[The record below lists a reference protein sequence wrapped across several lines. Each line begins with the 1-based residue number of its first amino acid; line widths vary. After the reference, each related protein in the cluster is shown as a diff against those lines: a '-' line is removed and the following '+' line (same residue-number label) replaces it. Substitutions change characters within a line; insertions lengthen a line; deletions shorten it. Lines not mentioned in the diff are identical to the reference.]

1 MGILMSISLYVSS
14 FLYGTKGLKILRLF
28 AFAGIMA
35 SGVGALMSYS
45 LHYYTMILK
54 HGMFMAALA
63 FSPYLLFGGLTA
75 IYQVLRGRRDRA
87 ALAWAIGFLPS
98 IVTTEYGITA
108 GLFIIMAYVIY
119 RMEKKHRQHVVSIV
133 AMFSEEF
140 SPLYKQRLANK
151 NKYKQYQSAYCLL
164 ALIDLSDFKLIKDID
179 TKSKDYRTNL
189 PERSLTRVFKIKGLL
204 GTTTVKDELYIAPQK
219 RRLLPQRRIK

>member
-1 MGILMSISLYVSS
+1 
-14 FLYGTKGLKILRLF
+14 
-28 AFAGIMA
+28 
-35 SGVGALMSYS
+35 
-45 LHYYTMILK
+45 
-54 HGMFMAALA
+54 
-63 FSPYLLFGGLTA
+63 
-75 IYQVLRGRRDRA
+75 
-87 ALAWAIGFLPS
+87 
-98 IVTTEYGITA
+98 
-108 GLFIIMAYVIY
+108 
-119 RMEKKHRQHVVSIV
+119 
-133 AMFSEEF
+133 MFSEEF

-151 NKYKQYQSAYCLL
+151 NKYKQYQSAYRLL